1 MVSKYRVN
9 AMKDRLIVVPTSK
22 EAEQR
27 LDYDKCTDND
37 LIEYNL
43 NEKEFDELYDIEFFA
58 ELNDKLGLI
67 IDDYESE
74 EILEDKLKNL
84 EDFMECYL
92 GKHPRNILLRNL
104 NDLFQVAYEKRTGVF
119 FFF

>member
-1 MVSKYRVN
+1 
-9 AMKDRLIVVPTSK
+9 MKDRLIVVPTSK

-27 LDYDKCTDND
+27 LDYDKCKDSD

-43 NEKEFDELYDIEFFA
+43 NEKEFDELC
-58 ELNDKLGLI
+58 DKLGLM

-84 EDFMECYL
+84 EDFMEYYL
-92 GKHPRNILLRNL
+92 GKNPRNILLRNL
-104 NDLFQVAYEKRTGVF
+104 NDLFQVAYKKRTGVF

>member
-1 MVSKYRVN
+1 MIY
-9 AMKDRLIVVPTSK
+9 
-22 EAEQR
+22 
-27 LDYDKCTDND
+27 
-37 LIEYNL
+37 
-43 NEKEFDELYDIEFFA
+43 
-58 ELNDKLGLI
+58 
-67 IDDYESE
+67 DYESE

-92 GKHPRNILLRNL
+92 GKNPRNILLRNL

>member
-1 MVSKYRVN
+1 
-9 AMKDRLIVVPTSK
+9 MKDRLIVVPTSK

-27 LDYDKCTDND
+27 LDYNKCTDND

-43 NEKEFDELYDIEFFA
+43 NEVEFDELYDIGFFA
-58 ELNDKLGLI
+58 ELNDKLGLM

-84 EDFMECYL
+84 EDVMECYL
-92 GKHPRNILLRNL
+92 GENPRNILLSNL
-104 NDLFQVAYEKRTGVF
+104 NNLFQVAYEKRTGVF

>member
-1 MVSKYRVN
+1 
-9 AMKDRLIVVPTSK
+9 MKDRLIVVPTSK

-27 LDYDKCTDND
+27 LDYDKCTDSD
-37 LIEYNL
+37 LLEYNL
-43 NEKEFDELYDIEFFA
+43 NEKEFDELYDIGFFT
-58 ELNDKLGLI
+58 ELNDKLGLM

-92 GKHPRNILLRNL
+92 GKNPKNILLRNL